1 MHLSSGALDLDKL
14 EASLKRKTAGAG
26 AGGGGAKTL
35 KWLKD
40 TSAAP
45 KSTLGRADEQRA
57 QIAAAASGGSVGADS
72 AGSVRSG
79 GGGASSDAP
88 ALLYSHMI
96 GGPGISPSVH
106 VKQPV
111 LKSLR
116 NATGGV
122 DKSSMALNPSRAVMI
137 EVLLND
143 RLGKKVRVK
152 VNSDDTILTL
162 KKLAAAQL
170 GTKAD
175 KIRIQK
181 CQSHT
186 NTAATRCKQCLT
198 MTVLT
203 LFSRVSLRCVCFRV
217 HRVQRSRAS
226 GRLRDSRRNELGAI
240 LHVSSDRHSTV

>member
-1 MHLSSGALDLDKL
+1 MHLASGELDLDKL
-14 EASLKRKTAGAG
+14 EASLKRKTAGATG
-26 AGGGGAKTL
+26 TGGGGGGAKTL

-45 KSTLGRADEQRA
+45 KSTMGRADEQRA
-57 QIAAAASGGSVGADS
+57 QMAAAAAGAADPAS
-72 AGSVRSG
+72 SAAGSVRSG
-79 GGGASSDAP
+79 SGGAGGADAP
-88 ALLYSHMI
+88 APLYSNMI

-106 VKQPV
+106 IKQPV

-116 NATGGV
+116 NTPGAGV
-122 DKSSMALNPSRAVMI
+122 EKSSMSLNPNRAVMI

-181 CQSHT
+181 CEGNTHT
-186 NTAATRCKQCLT
+186 DAA
-198 MTVLT
+198 
-203 LFSRVSLRCVCFRV
+203 
-217 HRVQRSRAS
+217 
-226 GRLRDSRRNELGAI
+226 DSK
-240 LHVSSDRHSTV
+240 